1 MRRATPLRL
10 AVSRPIPSPT
20 PLCRYLQQSNEI
32 NSERQ
37 KTWWWNSD
45 GGDSNLYGL
54 EVSSAHSP
62 HLLSSSWRDPR
73 LGPHPFPLPLLC
85 VRPSTCAQPN
95 YGCCTAN
102 HPQGFP
108 KFITASY
115 MLTQRPGQPLGL
127 VAAILGPS
135 SVSVTLNGTNRVR
148 VLQETEYPFAI
159 NPTIR
164 FVLRADAPFPF
175 SMRVPSWAVGAT
187 LTDASG
193 QSVKVANGS
202 IHEYLYTPS
211 SSNASTTVSLRLP
224 TSFRVER
231 RYNNAVSVYYGGLL
245 MALDMDFNVTVL
257 RQYAFHSQD
266 LQMLPT
272 TPWAYALQLDEAERA
287 GQLHHRAAAHQRLPL
302 RPRQPTAGGHRLR
315 ARHRLADEEQRRR
328 RPSHVA
334 RPVHAA
340 ARAHTPHT
348 VRLIHAAHR

>member
-1 MRRATPLRL
+1 
-10 AVSRPIPSPT
+10 
-20 PLCRYLQQSNEI
+20 
-32 NSERQ
+32 
-37 KTWWWNSD
+37 
-45 GGDSNLYGL
+45 
-54 EVSSAHSP
+54 
-62 HLLSSSWRDPR
+62 
-73 LGPHPFPLPLLC
+73 
-85 VRPSTCAQPN
+85 
-95 YGCCTAN
+95 
-102 HPQGFP
+102 
-108 KFITASY
+108 

-272 TPWAYALQLDEAERA
+272 TPWAYALQLDEADVQ
-287 GQLHHRAAAHQRLPL
+287 GSF
-302 RPRQPTAGGHRLR
+302 TI
-315 ARHRLADEEQRRR
+315 EQR
-328 RPSHVA
+328 PISAFPFDPVNPPLVA
-334 RPVHAA
+334 TAY
-340 ARAHTPHT
+340 ARAIDWPMKNSGADVPPMSPVQSTQPL
-348 VRLIHAAHR
+348 VPIRLIPYGSSMLRIAEIPVLARTEPNAHAD